1 MSSNAS
7 NISIQRSNTSVN
19 HSKFRL
25 LRMALLCGATILVF
39 VRMVRSVQVQH
50 QMVSSMG
57 QLPLEAAHAPFSVV
71 EIKINDT
78 PAVDAVKI
86 SETLAAF
93 NITNSIPELSVE
105 PLSGS
110 TTADPVFPEGPG
122 SIGWNPLRDSGQDV
136 LMTFREFNCQTKAS
150 ILSVLKF
157 VRPPPAMIHVVIKEK
172 SHCPAMEKLVPGKI
186 TCYSENT
193 VLPGVNYETLA
204 TAFKVRG
211 AKNKTVS
218 WYFQQF
224 IKLGFPLFN
233 DISPNFLV
241 WDADNVLIR
250 PYSPVDERGRVRVLY
265 GGNNP
270 SRSETN
276 YVRGYK
282 EMVNATMEKS
292 PDRSSYVV
300 HQALFN
306 KNSVYELL
314 NRMGGHDCGN
324 VSAKTCAQELKWV
337 WRTLDVFEGGK
348 HFSEYVYYISYV
360 MTFHKEQPMFF
371 SGNGKNGQP
380 PGKKGKKGKRG
391 KAGRSFCRS
400 PLLAS
405 ANMCPLVY
413 ENVTGF
419 ETELRNPNLF

>member
-1 MSSNAS
+1 MPYMPLHFSRKGSLKLELQFGICVHYSTLLTQRVAAITNTMVS
-7 NISIQRSNTSVN
+7 LTCMMKKRTSIFIFGWTMV
-19 HSKFRL
+19 
-25 LRMALLCGATILVF
+25 ALAAYSGTHTF
-39 VRMVRSVQVQH
+39 VRVVKPGLYVVPASFLDNAVAGVEELEERADHLRAASYDF
-50 QMVSSMG
+50 G
-57 QLPLEAAHAPFSVV
+57 QSVV
-71 EIKINDT
+71 DIKINDT
-78 PAVDAVKI
+78 RAVDAPVSVVGIKI
-86 SETLAAF
+86 NVEISQTLAA
-93 NITNSIPELSVE
+93 PELSLKA
-105 PLSGS
+105 LSNS
-110 TTADPVFPEGPG
+110 TAPAPAFREGPG
-122 SIGWNPLRDSGQDV
+122 SIGWNPKRDSGQDV

-324 VSAKTCAQELKWV
+324 VSAKTCAQELNGYGGLLMSLK
-337 WRTLDVFEGGK
+337 EGNI
-348 HFSEYVYYISYV
+348 F
-360 MTFHKEQPMFF
+360 
-371 SGNGKNGQP
+371 
-380 PGKKGKKGKRG
+380 
-391 KAGRSFCRS
+391 RSMYTTY
-400 PLLAS
+400 L
-405 ANMCPLVY
+405 M
-413 ENVTGF
+413 
-419 ETELRNPNLF
+419 